1 MKPPQRDRRRSDAAA
16 RLAYFLHNYHAPEG
30 LSREERRKHLDA
42 AIARHFP
49 DITDEELIRG
59 YEIATE
65 LMRADAMEM
74 DAATA
79 KLTAE
84 LRRRKAAARGVERSR
99 RRRPKPGTSNSTGPD

>member
-1 MKPPQRDRRRSDAAA
+1 VKPPQRDRRRSDPAA
-16 RLAYFLHNYHAPEG
+16 RLAYFLYDYQAPEG
-30 LSREERRKHLDA
+30 LGREERRERLDA
-42 AIARHFP
+42 AIVRHFP
-49 DITDEELIRG
+49 DISDEERIRG

-84 LRRRKAAARGVERSR
+84 LRRRKAAARRAERS
-99 RRRPKPGTSNSTGPD
+99 RRRPKPGSSGSDRKE